1 MKEKGLHFELDDL
14 VSRIGKDEYWTD
26 FLKVRRMEAGV
37 LRLRPGEEDTQTP
50 HDDDELYFVVEGSG
64 YIELGKEGRPVKKGS
79 VIFVPARMA
88 HRFYGNTDTLVV
100 LYVFAG

>member
-1 MKEKGLHFELDDL
+1 MMEKVMHFELDDL
-14 VSRIGKDEYWTD
+14 LSKIGRDEYWTD

-37 LRLRPGEEDTQTP
+37 LRLRPGEEDIQAT

-79 VIFVPARMA
+79 VIFVPARMT
-88 HRFYGNTDTLVV
+88 HRFYGNNDTLVV

>member
-37 LRLRPGEEDTQTP
+37 LRLRPGEEDTQEP

-64 YIELGKEGRPVKKGS
+64 YIEMGKESRPVKKGS

-88 HRFYGNTDTLVV
+88 HRFYGNNDTLVV